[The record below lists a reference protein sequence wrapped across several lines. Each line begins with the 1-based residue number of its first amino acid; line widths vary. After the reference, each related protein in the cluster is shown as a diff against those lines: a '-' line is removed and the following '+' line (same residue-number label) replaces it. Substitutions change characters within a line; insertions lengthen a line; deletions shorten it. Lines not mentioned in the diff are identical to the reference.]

1 MKPIKKVTLDSVDY
15 FSHHLST
22 KTKKVTKNEI
32 QNQLINYISSHGN
45 NSFINLFNK
54 AISTKK
60 YDDVFEIIK
69 Q

>member
-15 FSHHLST
+15 FSHQLST
-22 KTKKVTKNEI
+22 KTKKATKSEI
-32 QNQLINYISSHGN
+32 QNQLISYIYTHGN
-45 NSFINLFNK
+45 NSFITLFNK

-69 Q
+69 L